1 MKASQFL
8 NLIPIGALVWFILI
22 AIKRGSVRDP
32 VDGYFQG
39 LRTRAA
45 KIRESVNWFGV
56 PRP

>member
-1 MKASQFL
+1 MKALQVL
-8 NLIPIGALVWFILI
+8 NLIPIGALVWFVLI
-22 AIKRGSVRDP
+22 AIKRGSQRDQ
-32 VDGYFQG
+32 VDSYFQG